1 MATSSEGSAPAR
13 LEWVDVA
20 KGLGIALVVLGHTL
34 RGLVNAG
41 LLNPEGP
48 VAVVDRWIYA
58 FHMPLF
64 FILSGLFL
72 ARSADRPL
80 RSFVADKLL
89 RLGYPYLV
97 WVTLQT
103 LVMVVLSRYT
113 NHPSHL
119 SDLARAVYQP
129 PMQFWFFYALLLQS
143 LIFGLLWKTGMGRAG
158 VLIVSLLAWVSARWV
173 PAGTWLPFLQ
183 ARDYFPYLAL
193 GVLLGRADVMERI
206 GSLSRVWAGV
216 IVTAGFGLVT
226 AFLNLH
232 LLEQREAAMA
242 AALAGSAAVI
252 ALSASVA
259 RRGAVP
265 AVSLW
270 GKESLAIYC
279 AHTLASAGVRIGLKS
294 VLHLSSPGIHL
305 ALGVLV
311 GLCGPLAL
319 VWLTKR
325 FRFPYLFELPR
336 RRAPE
341 PTPAT

>member
-1 MATSSEGSAPAR
+1 MAGSSEASAPAR

-48 VAVVDRWIYA
+48 VQVVDRWIYA

-72 ARSADRPL
+72 ARAGERPL

-103 LVMVVLSRYT
+103 LVMVLLSRYT

-119 SDLARAVYQP
+119 SDLARAIYQP

-143 LIFGLLWKTGMGRAG
+143 LIFGVLWKTGMGRTG
-158 VLIVSLLAWVSARWV
+158 VLLVSLLAWVSARWV
-173 PAGTWLPFLQ
+173 PAGTWSPFLQ
-183 ARDYFPYLAL
+183 ARDYFPYLAI
-193 GVLLGRADVMERI
+193 GILLGRPDLMERI
-206 GSLSRVWAGV
+206 GSLPRSWAAAITLG
-216 IVTAGFGLVT
+216 GFGLVT
-226 AFLNLH
+226 AFLRWN

-252 ALSASVA
+252 ALSSSVA

-265 AVSLW
+265 AVSVW
-270 GKESLAIYC
+270 GRESLAIYC

-294 VLHLSSPGIHL
+294 VAHVANPGIHL
-305 ALGVLV
+305 ALGMLV
-311 GLCGPLAL
+311 GLYGPLAL
-319 VWLTKR
+319 VWLAKR
-325 FRFPYLFELPR
+325 LRFPYLFELPR

-341 PTPAT
+341 PKPAT

>member
-1 MATSSEGSAPAR
+1 MASSTEGSAPAR

-48 VAVVDRWIYA
+48 VQVVDRWIYA

-72 ARSADRPL
+72 ARSAERPL

-103 LVMVVLSRYT
+103 LIMVALSRYT
-113 NHPSHL
+113 NHPSQL

-143 LIFGLLWKTGMGRAG
+143 LIFGLLWSTGMGRGG
-158 VLIVSLLAWVSARWV
+158 VLVVSLLAWVSARWI
-173 PAGTWLPFLQ
+173 PAGTWPPFLQ
-183 ARDYFPYLAL
+183 ARDYFPYLAI
-193 GVLLGRADVMERI
+193 GVLLGRPDVMERI
-206 GSLSRVWAGV
+206 GAMSRAWAAGIGV
-216 IVTAGFGLVT
+216 AGFGVVT
-226 AFLNLH
+226 ALLRLD
-232 LLEQREAAMA
+232 LLEQREAGMA
-242 AALAGSAAVI
+242 AALAGSAAVV
-252 ALSASVA
+252 ALSSAVA
-259 RRGAVP
+259 RRGVIP

-294 VLHLSSPGIHL
+294 VLHVANPGIHL
-305 ALGVLV
+305 ALGALV
-311 GLCGPLAL
+311 GLYGPLAL
-319 VWLTKR
+319 VWLSKR

-341 PTPAT
+341 AKPAT